1 MFSIFKLLSPYNY
14 IEIVIFRHYT
24 LCIPIVSMNVF
35 LKNRYKTKQKTNMAL
50 LYSDHNENEICH
62 STCSDSDDSTLL

>member
-1 MFSIFKLLSPYNY
+1 
-14 IEIVIFRHYT
+14 
-24 LCIPIVSMNVF
+24 MNVF